1 MNLKIPKIDIS
12 KIDKKYLIA
21 GPVVLLLIILTM
33 CMEISQRGE
42 RPDDSAPPQDTQ
54 EETQNNIEHT
64 VWEFNEDEN
73 FFDYRKEVS
82 VEENN
87 QWNLNKGGLIA
98 RHADYYYYADERF
111 GMLYRVRI
119 DGTGREKLDYS
130 TNVGNINIDAGWIY
144 FTSREFNQDDDLI
157 FAKVHKLNL
166 NDGRRITSDIHADVM
181 IVDQTHIYFT
191 NIKDNNRLYRVN
203 HEFENLE
210 RITDDTAIKA
220 FYLQDEHIYYLDS
233 SALKRIDRDGTNK
246 QIEVETP
253 NIRNFI
259 IDQDRIFYITQTDNR
274 LFAMPKGRASERE
287 LLMSDVYEIYIYEDK
302 LYYSSSAR
310 GGVEITRVR
319 DTSVNLGRL
328 NSGRSHTV
336 LGNVLFSSRD
346 ENALGYS
353 QKTFLDV
360 NRNEPLAIDTREVRL
375 GLNEEM
381 IRDHVTLNID
391 YDDRNTI
398 TRNMFNRLG
407 EFFEGNSYPL
417 FSDFGDID
425 RNFLNEGFIIFRQ
438 YVSINSNE
446 ISGLGKHNDKQV
458 GLYVLRW
465 DENNLQILGPY
476 PLRNER
482 DIARGEFVRP
492 ILRLNDVTRDG
503 NNEVLID
510 IKGNQDIR
518 TLELFKVYPIH
529 IEPIDPNDFEAGLS
543 VYGY

>member
-12 KIDKKYLIA
+12 KIEKRYLIA
-21 GPVVLLLIILTM
+21 GPVILLLIILTM
-33 CMEISQRGE
+33 CMEISQRGGS
-42 RPDDSAPPQDTQ
+42 PTDTAPRQDTQ

-64 VWEFNEDEN
+64 VWNYQEDEN
-73 FFDYRKEVS
+73 FFDYSKEVS

-130 TNVGNINIDAGWIY
+130 TKVGNINIDAGWIY

-166 NDGRRITSDIHADVM
+166 NDGRRTSSDIHADVM

-203 HEFENLE
+203 HDFQNLQ
-210 RITDDTAIKA
+210 RITDDTSIKA

-233 SALKRIDRDGTNK
+233 SAIKRVNRDGTNK

-253 NIRNFI
+253 NIKSFI

-287 LLMSDVYEIYIYEDK
+287 LLMSDVYEIYIYGDR

-310 GGVEITRVR
+310 GGLEITRVR

-328 NSGRSHTV
+328 TSGRTHTV

-346 ENALGYS
+346 ANALGYS

-407 EFFEGNSYPL
+407 EFFDGNSYPL

-446 ISGLGKHNDKQV
+446 ISGLGKHNDTQA

-465 DENNLQILGPY
+465 DENDLQILGPY

-510 IKGNQDIR
+510 IKGTRDIR

-529 IEPIDPNDFEAGLS
+529 IEPIDPNDFEERLS
-543 VYGY
+543 IFGY